1 MKGLKK
7 KQESKVNPYVDAAI
21 NSEKIAAWA
30 SKNGYEWRNF
40 SYWKNGKEVHLMD
53 VYKLWNEWNNQKQKQ

>member
-7 KQESKVNPYVDAAI
+7 IQAISVSPHVDAAI
-21 NSEKIAAWA
+21 NCEKIAKWA

-53 VYKLWNEWNNQKQKQ
+53 VYNEWNNQQNK